1 MTISI
6 LQGYTTTTDLESY
19 KEEVQNLFKANK
31 DGFQLEFNQL
41 EERIND
47 VGDEIVERNQ
57 FIRMEQGNIIIGK
70 SDSPV
75 QAKFTNDALEFKY
88 NDQTVAKFTNEVLEV
103 KNISVQNQVRFGTNW
118 AIRPG
123 ANVAGKGNNLN
134 DVWIGG

>member
-1 MTISI
+1 M
-6 LQGYTTTTDLESY
+6 
-19 KEEVQNLFKANK
+19 QNLFKANK

-47 VGDEIVERNQ
+47 VGNEIIERNQ

-70 SDSPV
+70 SDSPI
-75 QAKFTNDALEFKY
+75 QAKFTNDALEFSY
-88 NDQTVAKFTNEVLEV
+88 NGQTVARFTNEVLEV
-103 KNISVQNQVRFGTNW
+103 ENISVSNQVRFGTEW

-123 ANVAGKGNNLN
+123 AHIEGKGNNLN

>member
-1 MTISI
+1 M
-6 LQGYTTTTDLESY
+6 
-19 KEEVQNLFKANK
+19 QNLFKANS

-47 VGDEIVERNQ
+47 VGNEIVERNQ
-57 FIRMEQGNIIIGK
+57 FIRLEQGNIIIGK

-103 KNISVQNQVRFGTNW
+103 RNIAVQNQIRFGDNW

-123 ANVAGKGNNLN
+123 AHIEGKGNNLN